1 MDAEENDTGVETN
14 PDGVEAETKMLTST
28 EESLQRQRWR
38 VHVGQV
44 MSYFATMDTMVLESI
59 SSSDDDDDN
68 DEGGGNGERSEGY
81 DGVRP
86 ASVPV
91 ANAHDGVRRSL

>member
-14 PDGVEAETKMLTST
+14 PDGVDAETKMLTST

-44 MSYFATMDTMVLESI
+44 MSYLATMDTMVLDSV
-59 SSSDDDDDN
+59 SSSDD
-68 DEGGGNGERSEGY
+68 ERSERY